1 MKRRKVNA
9 ILAIALMV
17 APLFAQIAYAERL
30 VTSLS
35 THRVLISSNFTG
47 TSLVLFASIEDS
59 DGTRDKPKKYDV
71 AVTVRGPATTFITR
85 RKERILGLWVNF
97 ESRRYPD
104 TPSYLAVLTNRPPAE
119 FGTLELQTKHK
130 LGLSFAALPPSIIAD
145 EEFGTALL
153 RVKKADGLFHEETNA
168 VTFLTPTLFRA
179 TLPIR
184 APRRQAPTR
193 STYRSSR
200 TAYLLRNNPPRSRW
214 SRPALK
220 PSLRRLRA
228 TIASIMGSASPF
240 SPLLSE
246 SPRVWYSVA
255 TEEFWRL

>member
-9 ILAIALMV
+9 VLAIALMV

-104 TPSYLAVLTNRPPAE
+104 TPSYLAVLTNRPPTE

-179 TLPIR
+179 TLPI
-184 APRRQAPTR
+184 PGTAPTGPYEIDVQVFTNGVLAAQQ
-193 STYRSSR
+193 STAIEVVKTGFEAFVAQAARDNRLDYGLGVAFLAFVVGIAAGLVFR
-200 TAYLLRNNPPRSRW
+200 RN
-214 SRPALK
+214 
-220 PSLRRLRA
+220 
-228 TIASIMGSASPF
+228 
-240 SPLLSE
+240 
-246 SPRVWYSVA
+246 
-255 TEEFWRL
+255 

>member
-179 TLPIR
+179 TLPI
-184 APRRQAPTR
+184 PGTAPTGPYEIDVQVFTNGVLAAQQ
-193 STYRSSR
+193 STAIEVVKTGFEAFVAQAARDNRLDYGLGVAFLAFVVGIAAGLVFR
-200 TAYLLRNNPPRSRW
+200 RN
-214 SRPALK
+214 
-220 PSLRRLRA
+220 
-228 TIASIMGSASPF
+228 
-240 SPLLSE
+240 
-246 SPRVWYSVA
+246 
-255 TEEFWRL
+255 